1 MAVTYILLLS
11 LFQEYVVMN
20 LDSRLLSFPLYVC
33 CNFQYTS
40 PHMDRRPDAPE
51 PESSARSVSWYQLHT
66 LNQSPGC
73 GPQLLPHTA
82 LASACSLAQSIVF
95 WDTLFFKN
103 IHCSSVYGY
112 LISFIWYAF
121 LYLFC
126 FFNERKKTYTAN
138 K

>member
-1 MAVTYILLLS
+1 MAVTYILFLF

-66 LNQSPGC
+66 LNQSPLW
-73 GPQLLPHTA
+73 PQAVAHSFYPTQPWHLHA
-82 LASACSLAQSIVF
+82 L
-95 WDTLFFKN
+95 
-103 IHCSSVYGY
+103 
-112 LISFIWYAF
+112 
-121 LYLFC
+121 
-126 FFNERKKTYTAN
+126 
-138 K
+138 